1 MWMWAHSLTPPGLH
15 VRELKE
21 ETECNSE
28 LMNDISI
35 SGSNKS
41 NSRRDGNDFCAANQ
55 LDGSVSRVRNIT

>member
-1 MWMWAHSLTPPGLH
+1 